1 MALKKKRKCK
11 LLNIICPLAGAT
23 SSVSV
28 FSLVTLL
35 CGLSLLCYCTSKKE
49 KELVASDVT
58 IVLKDTIKEREKSNE
73 TASSKKLT
81 PRSQTTLSQDD
92 DTVTVFLGEE
102 TEYSVYVRLPS
113 YEYGPQG
120 SWNEFVMYDK
130 SGKEVFRS
138 FDNAYGIEEY
148 PDHEAYMGLLTML
161 VPIYYIEE
169 RQAKNVLSVNL
180 AYINLAKGPNGY
192 SPTDEVPKDYI
203 GLKRVE
209 TQGNLYK
216 IGFIEDLDGALRYT
230 PLYEPYPCSISLD
243 SLKQLYEQ
251 KKNEEDRKTLI
262 LLESVYRCGLFANDT
277 SLYNEMA
284 LFSKESS
291 GGDIVD
297 RKRYYYMYKFLA
309 YHLGYPF
316 LSVKESLST
325 KD

>member
-1 MALKKKRKCK
+1 M
-11 LLNIICPLAGAT
+11 
-23 SSVSV
+23 SV

-73 TASSKKLT
+73 AASSKKLT

-138 FDNAYGIEEY
+138 FDNTYGIEEY
-148 PDHEAYMGLLTML
+148 PDDEAYMGLLTML
-161 VPIYYIEE
+161 VPIYYVEKTGL
-169 RQAKNVLSVNL
+169 KNVLSVNL
-180 AYINLAKGPNGY
+180 TYINKAKGPNGY
-192 SPTDEVPKDYI
+192 SPTDEVPEDYI

-216 IGFIEDLDGALRYT
+216 IGFIEDLDGSLRYT
-230 PLYEPYPCSISLD
+230 PLYESYPCSVSLD

-251 KKNEEDRKTLI
+251 EIRSSDKVLD
-262 LLESVYRCGLFANDT
+262 LLLGAYSCGLHSNDT
-277 SLYNEMA
+277 ALYNKIA
-284 LFSKESS
+284 KLGLDESNVS
-291 GGDIVD
+291 NIVK
-297 RKRYYYMYKFLA
+297 RRRYYYMYEFLA
-309 YHLGYPF
+309 YHLRYLF
-316 LSVKESLST
+316 E
-325 KD
+325 